1 MRAVTLKDIA
11 IRAGVHPST
20 VSKILREKENIQ
32 ISDVTRK
39 KVQKIAQDLD
49 YHPNQMAQAFRLKKT
64 FTIALIIP
72 EISNSFF
79 SGIARAIEEESYRAG
94 YNLVVCNTNENSE
107 KEEKYIKNFISR
119 GIDGFIIAPAQKSES
134 NIENL
139 MKRKIPF
146 VLVDRS
152 FSSLQTNAVVSDNKI
167 SAYKSVKYL
176 YELGHKRIG
185 FIRGVNELPTI
196 QLRLNGYL
204 KAIGEFNLDKNPDLI
219 CGNGFTVE
227 SGIESTKKVLALENP
242 PTALIVSGNMLTIGT
257 IKAIMEKE
265 LSIPEDIS
273 IIGYADDTWA
283 SCAITP
289 LTVISHQL
297 DYIGKKSINLLLE
310 QINSNDKDFP
320 VSKVEIETKLI
331 IRKSTGPVKR
341 IEE

>member
-1 MRAVTLKDIA
+1 MKPITLKDIA
-11 IRAGVHPST
+11 KHAGVHPST
-20 VSKILREKENIQ
+20 VSKILRGKENIQ
-32 ISDVTRK
+32 ISDETRN
-39 KVQKIAQDLD
+39 KVQKIARDLD

-94 YNLVVCNTNENSE
+94 YNLVVCNTDENSE

-119 GIDGFIIAPAQKSES
+119 GVDGFIIAPAQQSS
-134 NIENL
+134 TNIKNL

-152 FSSLQTNAVVSDNKI
+152 FSSLQTNAVVSDNEI

-176 YELGHKRIG
+176 SELGHKRIG
-185 FIRGVNELPTI
+185 FIRGKNELSTI
-196 QLRLNGYL
+196 QLRLKGYL
-204 KAIGEFNLDKNPDLI
+204 NAIKQFNLDQDPDLI

-227 SGIESTKKVLALENP
+227 SGIESANEVLSLEKP
-242 PTALIVSGNMLTIGT
+242 PTALIVSGNMLSIGT
-257 IKAIMEKE
+257 IKAIMEKG
-265 LSIPEDIS
+265 LRIPEDIS
-273 IIGYADDTWA
+273 IIGYVDDTWA

-310 QINSNDKDFP
+310 QINSGDKDFP

-331 IRKSTGPVKR
+331 IRKSTGSVKQYKK
-341 IEE
+341 